1 MQLRKLALILAAGG
15 LIAAFFAFDLG
26 RYLNLQTL
34 KEQQAVIA
42 AFYAEKPL
50 LTVAIYFVVYVISTA
65 LSLPGAT
72 LLTLAGGWRC
82 IFSGHPSILIL
93 MNSIAALICTIC
105 G

>member
-15 LIAAFFAFDLG
+15 LIVAFFAFDLG

-34 KEQQAVIA
+34 KEQQAAIA

-50 LTVAIYFVVYVISTA
+50 LTVAIYFVIYVISTA

-72 LLTLAGGWRC
+72 LLTLAGGAVFGLLWGLVIVSFASTLGRRWL
-82 IFSGHPSILIL
+82 S
-93 MNSIAALICTIC
+93 
-105 G
+105 